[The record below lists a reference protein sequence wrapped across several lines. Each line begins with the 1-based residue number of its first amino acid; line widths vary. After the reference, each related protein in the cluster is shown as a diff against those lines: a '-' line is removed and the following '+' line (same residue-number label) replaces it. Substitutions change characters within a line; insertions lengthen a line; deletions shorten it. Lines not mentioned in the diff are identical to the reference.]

1 MSMGQYDVIGDEIA
15 VTLPFNSTYYRDLLC
30 NRSCMNRYVLQYID
44 STRNIDWTRYDNW
57 SYDNG
62 WLFEPDG
69 TAEMIIMN
77 YRRIPNNSNSWFWSS
92 NYGGEASLAISSI
105 TFDGVTIGF
114 HNGVTALNLLH
125 ATGRSE
131 IILEHEFSHKLF
143 GLYGIPLSF
152 DGYHINM
159 GFMTPG
165 HNETSYLYTPMERS
179 APIVDYVPIN
189 FINTTGIYNDTLPDF
204 VESGISFKI
213 KIPGTS
219 DDHIWIANHQKKSLY
234 DGIAR
239 GGSNCY
245 TTNFAEIDP
254 YCSDGKGLF
263 IYRQGTGCSNT
274 NQPYDITSAEGKF
287 TWDTNRTVSVPPQNY
302 HHALGFSMPILK
314 TLVGKRYAGK
324 DKYNKHH
331 AYPITNYGTWI
342 TDNECS
348 DLYNDFNISLSYR
361 GDSFD
366 PFNIGYDE
374 VFSPY
379 SNPSSSFCDST
390 LTGLTIALMEQ
401 NSTTGAIIVKI
412 YYNNDTQALIDLPPS
427 KPKNLRVVKDFF
439 GADTG
444 VFGGGD
450 PGTFHPKITWDKNI
464 EPDFNTT
471 SYLSNPE
478 EVEPKYHL
486 YRGYNTD
493 CESEP
498 TYSFLAAVNHNDSI
512 YIDNSLTL
520 YDPEHATIQYCTGDL
535 LTYSYKILAKDKHG
549 SESVKSERGM
559 VSGYSTECGG
569 GDEDNRQVSNNE
581 NQSDIPVVFSLKQNY
596 PNPFNPTT
604 NIQYDLPSD
613 NFVSI
618 KIFDITGREITTL
631 VNEFKTAGRYSV
643 GFNGANISSGIY
655 YYKIEAG
662 NFTQVRKMILL
673 K

>member
-1 MSMGQYDVIGDEIA
+1 MHLA
-15 VTLPFNSTYYRDLLC
+15 
-30 NRSCMNRYVLQYID
+30 D
-44 STRNIDWTRYDNW
+44 STGVDFTRYDNW
-57 SYDNG
+57 NNTNASYGSDGYVDFIIFQYRRVPGNGEWFYYRVGAGGSTDPISYDS
-62 WLFEPDG
+62 LFQIDG
-69 TAEMIIMN
+69 K
-77 YRRIPNNSNSWFWSS
+77 RIYKGIW
-92 NYGGEASLAISSI
+92 
-105 TFDGVTIGF
+105 TIANLG
-114 HNGVTALNLLH
+114 NTTQTEVLN
-125 ATGRSE
+125 
-131 IILEHEFSHKLF
+131 EHEFFHYIYNFSHTGF
-143 GLYGIPLSF
+143 NGGHVS
-152 DGYHINM
+152 M
-159 GFMTPG
+159 GMLTEG
-165 HNETSYLYTPMERS
+165 TSNSTYCLTPMERS
-179 APIVDYVPIN
+179 ASDLNWTTPTIVDSNHLKSNYILRD
-189 FINTTGIYNDTLPDF
+189 FIAIGDELK
-204 VESGISFKI
+204 V
-213 KIPGTS
+213 KIPNTNPAEYF
-219 DDHIWIANHQKKSLY
+219 WISNHQKISKY
-234 DGIAR
+234 DGVSR
-239 GGSNCY
+239 GSYECWQ
-245 TTNFAEIDP
+245 TNKYKQDP
-254 YCSDGKGLF
+254 YCGEGKGLF
-263 IYRQGTGCSNT
+263 IFHESSDGCANNIYGYSSGSRHYPFDLINSEGRFKWDSLRRVTDANLGSIKLMTEITGSR
-274 NQPYDITSAEGKF
+274 DSG
-287 TWDTNRTVSVPPQNY
+287 VSE
-302 HHALGFSMPILK
+302 
-314 TLVGKRYAGK
+314 
-324 DKYNKHH
+324 YNKYQLTPSSWS
-331 AYPITNYGTWI
+331 AQLI
-342 TDNECS
+342 TDDFCS
-348 DLYNDFNISLSYR
+348 SASNDYFISGDFHGDGLDAYNT
-361 GDSFD
+361 
-366 PFNIGYDE
+366 GYDE
-374 VFSPY
+374 IFSPY
-379 SNPSSSFCDST
+379 SNPTTRSCQNLSNN
-390 LTGLTIALMEQ
+390 GLTIVLQ
-401 NSTTGAIIVKI
+401 SQDISGAINLKI
-412 YYNNDTQALIDLPPS
+412 YYDDSQALIDLPPS

-535 LTYSYKILAKDKHG
+535 LTYSYKILAKDKRG
-549 SESVKSERGM
+549 SESVKSERGL

-643 GFNGANISSGIY
+643 GFNGTNLSSGIY

-662 NFTQVRKMILL
+662 NFSQVRKMLL
-673 K
+673 IK